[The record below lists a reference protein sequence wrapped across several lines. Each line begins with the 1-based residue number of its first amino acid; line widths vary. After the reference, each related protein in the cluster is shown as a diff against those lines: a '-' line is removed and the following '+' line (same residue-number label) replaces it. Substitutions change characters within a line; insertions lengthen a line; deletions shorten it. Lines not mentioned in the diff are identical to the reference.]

1 MYQINYVHVKEN
13 VIKLDKFPVK
23 FIKNVQF
30 LCLHEWFAACKGHE
44 PAICN
49 FDVAGPLT
57 EMVLPGNIAIR
68 AGKELCWDGENMRT
82 TNDKDANNYLKEY

>member
-1 MYQINYVHVKEN
+1 MQ
-13 VIKLDKFPVK
+13 L
-23 FIKNVQF
+23 
-30 LCLHEWFAACKGHE
+30 LCLHSLTTAFTKTFEKKNSIRDEWFTVCKGRE

-68 AGKELCWDGENMRT
+68 AGGKELFWDGENMRT
-82 TNDKDANNYLKEY
+82 TNDKDANKYLKEY

>member
-1 MYQINYVHVKEN
+1 MQ
-13 VIKLDKFPVK
+13 L
-23 FIKNVQF
+23 
-30 LCLHEWFAACKGHE
+30 LCLHSLTTAFTKKLEEKNSIRDEWFAVCKGRE

-68 AGKELCWDGENMRT
+68 ARKELCWDGENMRT
-82 TNDKDANNYLKEY
+82 TNDKDANKYLKEY

>member
-1 MYQINYVHVKEN
+1 
-13 VIKLDKFPVK
+13 
-23 FIKNVQF
+23 VQL
-30 LCLHEWFAACKGHE
+30 LCLQSLRAAFTKIIEKKNSIRAEWFAACKGRE

-57 EMVLPGNIAIR
+57 EIVLLGNIAIR

-82 TNDKDANNYLKEY
+82 TNDKDANYLKEY

>member
-1 MYQINYVHVKEN
+1 MQ
-13 VIKLDKFPVK
+13 L
-23 FIKNVQF
+23 
-30 LCLHEWFAACKGHE
+30 LCLHSLTAAFTKIIEKKNSIWDEWFAACKGRE

-68 AGKELCWDGENMRT
+68 AGKELCWDGENMRI
-82 TNDKDANNYLKEY
+82 TNDKDANKYLKEY

>member
-1 MYQINYVHVKEN
+1 M
-13 VIKLDKFPVK
+13 
-23 FIKNVQF
+23 QF
-30 LCLHEWFAACKGHE
+30 LCLHTLTTTFTKTLEEKNSIRGEWFAVCKGRE

-82 TNDKDANNYLKEY
+82 NDRDANKYLKEY